1 METRSLLAMAG
12 IAQCRNDL
20 GVNMSLSVKSS
31 PYIIPSY
38 SLTGDLLAY
47 LTCGLQYRYHNRG
60 ALPPSTPVQL
70 WFGEFIHAVMEE
82 AFLRWGTRQQAF
94 PWPWKPTI
102 WEIEEYV
109 DRRRLRPKGLV
120 PPPNLFDTTGVTQ
133 RLANRRAEASINTW
147 GPHLFPL
154 IDTAEVKLK
163 GVRPLVVRGIQARAD
178 YYEVQGVV
186 DVLTRVSLGN
196 ASPNNE
202 IVRALESKLGK
213 LDSFGS
219 EFEVIV
225 DYKGMR
231 RPGLSQREWKQFEW
245 QLRTYSWLRQA
256 QPGARPVAAGIVL
269 FLNELEPSA
278 EDMKALKEELRNGDT
293 DVAPAGADRVAIDQW
308 KPKKPVPP
316 LSAAF
321 RAQRSIHVVSM
332 APNLISQGLLEF
344 DRVVGQIET
353 AVASEIAGSGITQ
366 AWAGTYL
373 ASGNPEPEDRVCTA
387 CDFQTFCPIL
397 ARRGKR
403 KNPDAP

>member
-1 METRSLLAMAG
+1 
-12 IAQCRNDL
+12 
-20 GVNMSLSVKSS
+20 MSISVKSP

-38 SLTGDLLAY
+38 SLTGDLLSY
-47 LTCGLQYRYHNRG
+47 LTCGLQYRYHTRG

-82 AFLRWGTRQQAF
+82 AFLRWRSGHNAF
-94 PWPWKPTI
+94 PWPWKPVI

-109 DRRRLRPKGLV
+109 DRKRLRPKGLV
-120 PPPNLFDTTGVTQ
+120 PPPNLFDAAGATQ
-133 RLANRRAEASINTW
+133 KLASRRAEVAVNTW

-163 GVRPLVVRGIQARAD
+163 GVRPLIMAGIQARAD
-178 YYEVQGVV
+178 YYEVRGVV

-196 ASPNNE
+196 ATPSNE
-202 IVRALESKLGK
+202 IVRALERKLGN
-213 LDSFGS
+213 LNSFGP

-231 RPGLSQREWKQFEW
+231 RPGLGQREWNQFEW

-256 QPGARPVAAGIVL
+256 QPGARHVAAGIVL

-278 EDMKALKEELRNGDT
+278 DDIKALKDDMRGRNT
-293 DVAPAGADRVAIDQW
+293 DVVPEGSDRTALDRWRAKDLIPAFSADLRT
-308 KPKKPVPP
+308 
-316 LSAAF
+316 
-321 RAQRSIHVVSM
+321 RRSIHVVSTSTD
-332 APNLISQGLLEF
+332 LVTRGLTEF

-353 AVASEIAGSGITQ
+353 AVASEVAGNEITK

-373 ASGNPEPEDRVCTA
+373 ASGNPEPGDRVCTA
-387 CDFQTFCPIL
+387 CDFQSFCPIL
-397 ARRGKR
+397 ERRGKR
-403 KNPDAP
+403 RNPDAP

>member
-1 METRSLLAMAG
+1 
-12 IAQCRNDL
+12 
-20 GVNMSLSVKSS
+20 MSLSVKKP
-31 PYIIPSY
+31 PYVIPSY
-38 SLTGDLLAY
+38 SLTGDLLSY

-70 WFGEFIHAVMEE
+70 WFGEFIHGVMEE
-82 AFLRWGTRQQAF
+82 AFLRWKTRQESF
-94 PWPWKPTI
+94 PWAWKPTV

-120 PPPNLFDTTGVTQ
+120 PPPNLFDATGRTQ
-133 RLANRRAEASINTW
+133 RLASRRAQIAINTW

-154 IDTAEVKLK
+154 IETAEVKLK
-163 GVRPLVVRGIQARAD
+163 GVRPLNVAGIRARAD
-178 YYEVQGVV
+178 YYEVQGIV

-196 ASPNNE
+196 AASTNE
-202 IVRALESKLGK
+202 IVLALERRLGK
-213 LDSFGS
+213 LRDYGP

-231 RPGLSQREWKQFEW
+231 RPGTNQREWNQFEW

-256 QPGARPVAAGIVL
+256 QPTARPVAAGIVL

-278 EDMKALKEELRNGDT
+278 EDMKALKEELRSRGT
-293 DVAPAGADRVAIDQW
+293 DVTPEGDDRTAIDRW
-308 KPKKPVPP
+308 KPKASVPP
-316 LSAAF
+316 LSAAL
-321 RAQRSIHVVSM
+321 RMSRSIHVVSM
-332 APNLISQGLLEF
+332 SSDLITRGLTEF

-353 AVASEIAGSGITQ
+353 AVYSEVTGNGITQ
-366 AWAGTYL
+366 AWVGTYL

-387 CDFQTFCPIL
+387 CDFQPFCPIL